1 MTLFTGKSAS
11 SLDHMGQTSYFRG
24 NTDFNYKLIV
34 DFGGRLPYKDD
45 KSEFF

>member
-11 SLDHMGQTSYFRG
+11 NLDHMGQASYFHV

-34 DFGGRLPYKDD
+34 DFGGRLP
-45 KSEFF
+45 